1 MTAPSPYTP
10 YLPPAQPIDLSTFKG
25 FKFVT
30 LDDLVV
36 ETRDIDDD
44 VSGTFEWEMCAGQ
57 EDLCIKFIRE
67 KCVNKR
73 TFLITSG
80 GRGKNVVPQI
90 HDLPQLYAIY
100 VYCQDVVGHQQWA
113 SKFSK
118 VRIVC
123 NDDRVL
129 HPQLAADVAQANID
143 WGNALLNAGK
153 RDEAKTKFQKALDNL
168 TKHVKFSDQ
177 AFLNQMQKKLA
188 ECN

>member
-1 MTAPSPYTP
+1 MAKPSQYIA

-30 LDDLVV
+30 LDGLVI

-57 EDLCIKFIRE
+57 EDRCMQFIQE

-80 GRGKNVVPQI
+80 GLGKNVVPKI

-100 VYCQDVVGHQQWA
+100 VYCQDIVGHQQWA

-123 NDDRVL
+123 SDDRVL
-129 HPQLAADVAQANID
+129 HPQLAVDVAQANID
-143 WGNALLNAGK
+143 WGDALLNAGK
-153 RDEAKTKFQKALDNL
+153 RDEARAKFQKALDNL
-168 TKHVKFSDQ
+168 TKHAKFSDQ
-177 AFLNQMQKKLA
+177 AFINQVQKKLA

>member
-1 MTAPSPYTP
+1 M
-10 YLPPAQPIDLSTFKG
+10 
-25 FKFVT
+25 
-30 LDDLVV
+30 
-36 ETRDIDDD
+36 
-44 VSGTFEWEMCAGQ
+44 
-57 EDLCIKFIRE
+57 KFIRE

-100 VYCQDVVGHQQWA
+100 VYCQDVEGHQKWV

-118 VRIVC
+118 VRIIC
-123 NDDRVL
+123 NVDRVL
-129 HPQLAADVAQANID
+129 HPQLAVDVAQANID

-177 AFLNQMQKKLA
+177 AFMNQVQK
-188 ECN
+188 N